1 MIWFKSF
8 LVALLAVVAA
18 APTMLVLLNL
28 ALYIMSGTPI
38 QVDVVALAKTSFV
51 RLLLILVFVGD
62 FLWEY
67 FRLQPK

>member
-18 APTMLVLLNL
+18 APITLVLLTL
-28 ALYIMSGTPI
+28 ALNIKSGSPI
-38 QVDVVALAKTSFV
+38 QVDVVALAKASFV
-51 RLLLILVFVGD
+51 RLLMILVFVGG